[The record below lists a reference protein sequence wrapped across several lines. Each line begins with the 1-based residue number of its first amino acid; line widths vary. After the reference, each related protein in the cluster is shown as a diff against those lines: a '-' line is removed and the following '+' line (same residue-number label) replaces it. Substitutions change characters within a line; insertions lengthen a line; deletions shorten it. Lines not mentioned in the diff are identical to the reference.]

1 MGQKHSN
8 KSKNNKNN
16 NEQNNVNKENFEEQK
31 LFQAFQEKKFSSEI
45 CAMTYFKFD
54 SEDIIENNSRKAN
67 SQSIIENN
75 LDLTEDSNISLSD
88 KKNKKKVIY
97 LEKEQIKTKLFLF
110 LEVADNLVY
119 VIDSHS
125 FEKLFKFREESKTC
139 EEKCNLM
146 LQSQSQKC
154 LLICVHE
161 NKININKIKIINS
174 LNKSIIYCEQIQCI
188 IFGKSY
194 KSIYDLKETISGQ
207 LIISLQEC
215 LFICEKTYKDQ
226 EINMS
231 NNEERRLCEKVLSIS
246 KFPEEREGYMIGNK
260 GEHHYLPFKGFYLK
274 NLKNKKIP
282 FIEKISLKNIIFI
295 NNIQYIILINVN
307 SNISVIRFYYIYESQ
322 INCDEKKDIVIN
334 GFKNNNLYINKLF
347 NINEKYFRLMN
358 IEKIYIIS
366 ALNKE
371 IVSIY
376 VINDTKDLNLLS
388 NINERNKINCFI
400 PYCFLLFHD
409 HYFLIQFIDIK
420 TKNVYLKMFRFVISN
435 NNFVEIFNATKKQI
449 KSDDFIFNILSFK
462 NVKDIKANDLN
473 FCAKFFITNNKKNMV
488 KKWIITDYEKE

>member
-1 MGQKHSN
+1 MK
-8 KSKNNKNN
+8 
-16 NEQNNVNKENFEEQK
+16 
-31 LFQAFQEKKFSSEI
+31 
-45 CAMTYFKFD
+45 
-54 SEDIIENNSRKAN
+54 
-67 SQSIIENN
+67 
-75 LDLTEDSNISLSD
+75 
-88 KKNKKKVIY
+88 
-97 LEKEQIKTKLFLF
+97 
-110 LEVADNLVY
+110 
-119 VIDSHS
+119 
-125 FEKLFKFREESKTC
+125 
-139 EEKCNLM
+139 
-146 LQSQSQKC
+146 
-154 LLICVHE
+154 
-161 NKININKIKIINS
+161 
-174 LNKSIIYCEQIQCI
+174 
-188 IFGKSY
+188 
-194 KSIYDLKETISGQ
+194 
-207 LIISLQEC
+207 
-215 LFICEKTYKDQ
+215 
-226 EINMS
+226 
-231 NNEERRLCEKVLSIS
+231 
-246 KFPEEREGYMIGNK
+246 
-260 GEHHYLPFKGFYLK
+260 
-274 NLKNKKIP
+274 
-282 FIEKISLKNIIFI
+282 
-295 NNIQYIILINVN
+295 
-307 SNISVIRFYYIYESQ
+307 
-322 INCDEKKDIVIN
+322 KKDIVIN

-347 NINEKYFRLMN
+347 NINEKYFGLMN